1 MGKNNRA
8 TRKEL
13 EKIIGQLI
21 KKVRSLEFIVAK
33 YIGFRGD
40 GVQFSNYLADSSK
53 EERVKSGEKQ
63 KRERIQHPL

>member
-33 YIGFRGD
+33 YIDFRGD
-40 GVQFSNYLADSSK
+40 GLQFSNYLANSPKGK
-53 EERVKSGEKQ
+53 EVKSGEKQ
-63 KRERIQHPL
+63 GRERVQQPL